1 MQPITKY
8 EKEILNE
15 ISGLPE
21 HLQIKLSRIISFM
34 KKEMLEDYINEPKA
48 TNALL
53 GTCGKWKDIRSAK
66 EQVEDIYSQRK
77 STNRTENI
85 F

>member
-15 ISGLPE
+15 INGLPE
-21 HLQIKLSRIISFM
+21 HLQIKLSRIVSFM
-34 KKEMLEDYINEPKA
+34 KKEMLEDYINESKA
-48 TNALL
+48 TSALL
-53 GTCGKWKDIRSAK
+53 DTCGKWKDSRSAK